1 MSQEDFCTAMLK
13 QAIKDKNI
21 EWFAGNNSPLSYK
34 LVHSILSWIPKD
46 GKKTYKQ
53 RIKIMDEINH
63 TLTSRELYT
72 ISQSNNIAQT
82 AMELD
87 RCYDTVYK
95 AKRSLKGL

>member
-34 LVHSILSWIPKD
+34 LVHSILSWLPKD
-46 GKKTYKQ
+46 GTKTYKQ
-53 RIKIMDEINH
+53 RIQIMEILNH
-63 TLTSRELYT
+63 TLTSKELYI
-72 ISQSNNIAQT
+72 ISQSNDITQT
-82 AMELD
+82 AKQLGRD
-87 RCYDTVYK
+87 YSVIYK